1 MKILFIMAWRNLWQN
16 KRRTYITATSVVLAL
31 VLALFMRSMQFGSYE
46 TMIRAGVNEVG
57 NMQVHDTGYWDNKT
71 IDRAFFTNPALE
83 QKISSLPGVIH
94 MLPHLETF
102 VLASYGDKTKGV
114 QLVGVNPEA
123 EDLQVKISGKITSG
137 SYLIKGQAGLV
148 IGDKIAEYL
157 NINIGDSLVVMGQGY
172 EGTTAVG
179 IYPVTGIAHYV
190 SPQMNNLIVYM
201 DLETLQKLIFP
212 FRPGLLTGI
221 SVYCEPG
228 LEDQLLSTIK
238 TSVGDHFEV
247 ISWKVMLSDMLQ
259 SIKLDNL
266 SGMVMLM
273 ILYII
278 VAFGIFS
285 TVLMMTVERRRQFA
299 VMISIGMRKGKL
311 VITSIFESIFIA
323 LIGVVAGL
331 ILTTPALMYFY
342 LNPIRMTG
350 EMAAMYESF
359 NQEPLMAFSIAP
371 SIFFSQSLI
380 VLSLALLSALYPI
393 FYVLR
398 FNVLNALRQ

>member
-1 MKILFIMAWRNLWQN
+1 MKILFIMAWRNLWRN
-16 KRRTYITATSVVLAL
+16 KRRTFITATSVVLAL

-46 TMIRAGVNEVG
+46 TMIKAGVNEVG

-71 IDRAFFTNPALE
+71 IDRAFFTNPELE
-83 QKISSLPGVIH
+83 QKISSLPGVLH
-94 MLPHLETF
+94 MLPHLESF

-114 QLVGVNPEA
+114 QLVGISPEA
-123 EDLQVKISGKITSG
+123 EDRQVNISGKITSG
-137 SYLIKGQAGLV
+137 SFLKKGQAGLI

-157 NINIGDSLVVMGQGY
+157 KIDIGDSLVVMGQGY

-179 IYPVTGIAHYV
+179 IYPVTGIAHFV
-190 SPQMNNLIVYM
+190 SPQMNNLMVYM

-212 FRPGLLTGI
+212 FQPGLLTGI
-221 SVYCEPG
+221 SVFCEPDI
-228 LEDQLLSTIK
+228 EDQLLDSIK
-238 TSVGDHFEV
+238 ASVGDHFEV

-285 TVLMMTVERRRQFA
+285 TILMMTVERRRQFA
-299 VMISIGMRKGKL
+299 VMISIGMRKSKL

-323 LIGVVAGL
+323 LIGVVTGL
-331 ILTTPALMYFY
+331 ILTTPALVYLY

-350 EMAAMYESF
+350 EMAALYESF
-359 NQEPLMAFSIAP
+359 NQEPIMAFSIEP
-371 SIFFSQSLI
+371 SIFVSQSLI